1 MRHAVLGAGG
11 VGGLLGA
18 ALARSGAGVVLLM
31 RAESLSRY
39 EGHLTVDSHVLG
51 SFEVLV
57 PATSMLDR
65 DVDVLWVTPKATQLI
80 AALALAPTDR
90 VKAAHVIP
98 LMNGIDHMSVLR
110 SRFETVIAG
119 TMRVASQ
126 RRADGRIMQTS
137 SFIRIDLAGADG
149 VADGVAVDVSAAGIE
164 CHVSAD
170 ELSLLWQKLVFLA
183 PLALA
188 TTAADGPLGVVRH
201 DPAYV
206 RAEQEVL
213 DVAHAEGARIDL
225 TSLEALRA
233 AAPDTMRSSM
243 QHDVELGHAPE
254 IDAIAGPILRAGREH
269 GIAIPAIDDLVE
281 LVLVRARAT
290 GSREA
295 S

>member
-39 EGHLTVDSHVLG
+39 EGHLTVDSQVLG

-119 TMRVASQ
+119 TMRVAS
-126 RRADGRIMQTS
+126 
-137 SFIRIDLAGADG
+137 
-149 VADGVAVDVSAAGIE
+149 
-164 CHVSAD
+164 
-170 ELSLLWQKLVFLA
+170 
-183 PLALA
+183 
-188 TTAADGPLGVVRH
+188 
-201 DPAYV
+201 
-206 RAEQEVL
+206 
-213 DVAHAEGARIDL
+213 
-225 TSLEALRA
+225 
-233 AAPDTMRSSM
+233 
-243 QHDVELGHAPE
+243 
-254 IDAIAGPILRAGREH
+254 
-269 GIAIPAIDDLVE
+269 
-281 LVLVRARAT
+281 
-290 GSREA
+290 
-295 S
+295 